1 MRIWRPGVWPTR
13 LFLGGLSVLIALMVS
28 VGWGSIPGAGAQQA
42 DANPSPDLPTQ
53 TQSTG
58 SLNLG
63 TVRILGVPVL
73 TVASPEVAQ
82 GGAGVPAEKRAR
94 VIEGNLAWLYETK
107 QLCSRGE
114 ALAENFLDLGF
125 LHRNN
130 LACRSDPV
138 GMAGPPEALTVQ
150 VRGQAPDPIE
160 LVAVLKGRQEPWPL
174 LTVTAEDARWNG
186 TTPRQLADRW
196 QAQLQ
201 SRLRFARTIMQP
213 SQLRSRLRLVV
224 IVEFI
229 LAGFLVVDLA
239 LWRQALRIMR
249 GLDRYPSDGLIK
261 RPRVK
266 QVALHTAQNAC
277 RGLLIVAAV
286 LVVLMVGIADSAVPG
301 QLPVALDLLLQPG
314 GLIVKV
320 VLLWGVTALVRAV
333 LAAIL
338 HQWAVNIDVPT
349 DRRAR
354 RSQRHGSL
362 LRVLGRLV
370 DLAALLLGISWI
382 LGDIPAIRQLS
393 AGAVV
398 AGGALLGALAIVFQS
413 LLRDF
418 IAGLVVIFDD
428 RYAIGDTVE
437 IHGKS
442 GTVTDVGLLS
452 TELRCADQRV
462 VVMQNSGFDQVVNH
476 TKLRSGID
484 VRIPLSPA
492 MPALEAALDLIG
504 TTVKAFAEDSE
515 WSNCLLAPPLLR
527 GVDEITPQGLVVSVL
542 LTTKAGQQWAAK
554 RALLHRLVTTLEQ
567 AGIPLAHDGSPAAAA
582 AIGR

>member
-1 MRIWRPGVWPTR
+1 MRIWRPDVWPTR
-13 LFLGGLSVLIALMVS
+13 LFIGVLSVLFALTVGF
-28 VGWGSIPGAGAQQA
+28 GWGPIAGAGAQQV

-53 TQSTG
+53 TLPTG

-73 TVASPEVAQ
+73 TVASPEVAR
-82 GGAGVPAEKRAR
+82 GGAGVPAQERAR

-114 ALAENFLDLGF
+114 TLAENVLDLGF
-125 LHRNN
+125 LHQNA
-130 LACRSDPV
+130 LVCRRDPV
-138 GMAGPPEALTVQ
+138 GMAGAPEALTVQ
-150 VRGQAPDPIE
+150 VRGQPPGPIE

-186 TTPRQLADRW
+186 TTPLQLADRW
-196 QAQLQ
+196 RAQLQ

-213 SQLRSRLRLVV
+213 DQLRSRLRIVV
-224 IVEFI
+224 ILE
-229 LAGFLVVDLA
+229 LVLGGLLVIDLA
-239 LWRQALRIMR
+239 LWRRALRIMR
-249 GLDRYPSDGLIK
+249 GLDRRPSDVLIN
-261 RPRVK
+261 RPRFK

-286 LVVLMVGIADSAVPG
+286 LVMLMVGIADSAVPG

-320 VLLWGVTALVRAV
+320 VVLWGVTALVRAV
-333 LAAIL
+333 LAALL

-354 RSQRHGSL
+354 RSQRHVSL
-362 LRVLGRLV
+362 QRVLGRLV
-370 DLAALLLGISWI
+370 DLATLLVGVSWI
-382 LGDIPAIRQLS
+382 LGDIPGIRQLS

-437 IHGKS
+437 IHGMA

-462 VVMQNSGFDQVVNH
+462 VVMQNSGFDKVVNY

-484 VRIPLSPA
+484 VRVPLSPA
-492 MPALEAALDLIG
+492 IPALETALDLIAK
-504 TTVKAFAEDSE
+504 TVQDFALEPD
-515 WSNCLLAPPLLR
+515 WANCLLAPPLLR
-527 GVDEITPQGLVVSVL
+527 GIDEITPQGLVVSVL
-542 LTTKAGQQWAAK
+542 LTTKAGEQWAAK
-554 RALLHRLVTTLEQ
+554 RALLHRLLTTLER
-567 AGIPLAHDGSPAAAA
+567 AGIPLAHDESLWAVTKA
-582 AIGR
+582 